1 MKELFF
7 IIIFLIYFVY
17 TIETDILTLEKYKK
31 ITYINENE
39 KLIVLDTSEI
49 NTNEIYITFTNFNE
63 SFTSDS
69 LSYNFINNYPNED
82 FDTSKIINSYNKKS
96 FNNGQKVYYKI
107 KKESDK
113 YLVFKS
119 IKCNNG
125 NSIEVENTE
134 KPGISEAPLNSPI
147 VIVIIIVSISVVI
160 IIVVIFIFVG
170 KYIYNKRQ
178 KELMANYASSFVGD
192 NNENPSLVPN
202 DKKENEDDNNEKL
215 K

>member
-7 IIIFLIYFVY
+7 IIIFLVYFVY
-17 TIETDILTLEKYKK
+17 TIEKDILILEKNKK
-31 ITYINENE
+31 ITYINEDE
-39 KLIVLDTSEI
+39 KLIVLDTSKI
-49 NTNEIYITFTNFNE
+49 NTNEIYITFTNLNE

-69 LSYNFINNYPNED
+69 LYYNFINDSPSDD
-82 FDTSKIINSYNKKS
+82 FDPSKIINSYNKKS
-96 FNNGQKVYYKI
+96 YNNGQKVYYKI
-107 KKESDK
+107 KKESEQ

-119 IKCNNG
+119 VKCNNG

-147 VIVIIIVSISVVI
+147 VIVIIVVSISVVI

-178 KELMANYASSFVGD
+178 KELMGNYASSFVGD

-202 DKKENEDDNNEKL
+202 DKNEKEDDNDEKL